1 MQTRSK
7 TSCCIDR
14 RAVEKGSRPPVANQA
29 GIEKSVTSV
38 GTSQPQSMEDHQNR
52 SLTNLG
58 TPDSTSQTMPQKEKK
73 KRQKWTREDYKQ
85 IMFSFYKALDQ
96 PIKSSTQQTYEIWRS
111 IVGNSTRDYIDA
123 NKLANVRRDI
133 MRNNK
138 LTDSEIREIKERIAT
153 EKQLNEDL
161 EIHSN
166 ETVDTSESGTNMKDP
181 YSANVNVIKLT
192 EEEISAQ
199 IDNIK
204 AGKTI
209 DRETTQLGAR
219 NETADERADI
229 EFKLSHKE
237 DINVAK
243 EEILV
248 EIGKADYT
256 DMSERQPLPKI
267 KTTKATRNVIKIYN
281 FAMNMLLAE
290 KPPDLT
296 ELNQI
301 MYATAAA
308 ATEKIGIKIKRKT
321 HNNRHKEPAW
331 KRKIQAEITALRG
344 ELSLLDELYKGND
357 VKGRRVR
364 KLVRK
369 FKLKDKG
376 CISEAKEILKQ
387 KIQVKAQ
394 RVRRFEKRT
403 KFYRQ
408 NKIFQT
414 DAKRFYREI
423 GKKQIEI
430 KEVPTMQE
438 VEKFWESIWSNPK
451 THNEDAD
458 WIGRETERM
467 KDIEPQK
474 WTDITKSDL
483 QSALKKAHK
492 WKSPGIDKVPNF
504 WLSELSSSHDA
515 LCKLLSN
522 AINDPLQSPKWLTE
536 GITFLLPKNED
547 TKTPKNYRP
556 ITCLSTTYKILTSIL
571 TDRTY
576 QFLETNNTLPLEQKG
591 CKRGSYGCKD
601 QLLINKMI
609 LENCKSKK
617 RNLSTAWI
625 DYKKAFDSVPHS
637 WILKALEIYKVSPVV
652 VNFLKNNIKQ
662 WQTTLMIN
670 NNNEISKS
678 KNIKINRGIFQGDSL
693 SPLLF
698 CLCLIPLTH
707 ELNRTTYGYRISE
720 KTINHLFYMDDLKL
734 YAKNDSELEGLLKTV
749 KQFSDDI
756 GMEFGLDKC
765 AKASFTKG
773 RLTSTEAIEIDSETQ
788 IRDLDQEE
796 VYKYL
801 GVNEG
806 DGIQHAQMKEK
817 VRKEYYRRV
826 RLVLRTELNSQNRII
841 AINSLA
847 VPVVQYSYNILNWK
861 MSEIRRMDIKT
872 RKFLTMHKMH
882 HPKADKD
889 RIYLPR
895 QEGGRGLIQLEMAY
909 KSTTISLSKYLAS
922 TEDWMMQLVDF
933 HESKKKKNSVTKQAK
948 QYMKEW
954 KIKES
959 QNEDE
964 IPLNATSAAKSIKKV
979 AKKEG
984 LNQLQTKWQDKH
996 LHSQYPT
1003 RASQADVDK
1012 TLTHQWLR
1020 SAGLKAETEGFIL
1033 AAQDQCLFTRNYQ
1046 ANILKNGADPK
1057 CRFCDTAVETID
1069 HIISGC
1075 SVLAPN
1081 EYKNR
1086 HDRLGQ
1092 YIHWQI
1098 CKHYGRKVPDK
1109 WYEHHPE
1116 AVTEIGD
1123 TTILWDFTINTDRTI
1138 KANRP
1143 DITVR
1148 TKKETILIDM
1158 AVPSDKNIAS
1168 KVFEKKSKYTDLV
1181 IEINKMWHTTTKI
1194 VPVVIGALG
1203 MIRKGTND
1211 YISQIPGNVEL
1222 SELQKIT
1229 LNSTAHT
1236 LRRALSM

>member
-7 TSCCIDR
+7 TTCCIDR
-14 RAVEKGSRPPVANQA
+14 RAVKKGSRPPVANQA
-29 GIEKSVTSV
+29 GIEKSVTRV
-38 GTSQPQSMEDHQNR
+38 GTSQPQSLENHQNR
-52 SLTNLG
+52 SITNIG
-58 TPDSTSQTMPQKEKK
+58 TPDSTPQTMPPKEKK

-96 PIKSSTQQTYEIWRS
+96 PGKNNTEQTYEIWRG
-111 IVGNSTRDYIDA
+111 IVGNNVRNYLDA

-133 MRNNK
+133 QKNNR
-138 LTDSEIREIKERIAT
+138 LTNAEIRELKERIAT
-153 EKQLNEDL
+153 ERQVNEELANELNHKGDEEEP
-161 EIHSN
+161 EIN
-166 ETVDTSESGTNMKDP
+166 NRDP
-181 YSANVNVIKLT
+181 FSANVEIIRLS

-199 IDNIK
+199 IDSIRM
-204 AGKTI
+204 GKPDKENQT
-209 DRETTQLGAR
+209 ETS
-219 NETADERADI
+219 NDI
-229 EFKLSHKE
+229 AEEKTDTEFLSGHEE
-237 DINVAK
+237 DILIAK
-243 EEILV
+243 EEILR
-248 EIGKADYT
+248 ELGKAEYT
-256 DMSERQPLPKI
+256 EISARKQLPKI
-267 KTTKATRNVIKIYN
+267 NSTKSTKHIIKIYN
-281 FAMNMLLAE
+281 YAMRSLLAE
-290 KPPDLT
+290 NSPDLT
-296 ELNQI
+296 ALNQVI
-301 MYATAAA
+301 YATAAA
-308 ATEKIGIKIKRKT
+308 ATEKIGVKIKKKT
-321 HNNRHKEPAW
+321 HNNKHKEPAW
-331 KRKIQAEITALRG
+331 KRKIQTEITTLRG
-344 ELSLLDELYKGND
+344 ELSLLDELSKGND

-369 FKLKDKG
+369 FKLKDKN
-376 CISEAKEILKQ
+376 CINEAKEIVKQ

-423 GKKQIEI
+423 GKKQIDI

-438 VEKFWESIWSNPK
+438 IEKFWESIWSSPK
-451 THNEDAD
+451 SHNEEAE
-458 WIGRETERM
+458 WIEREKDRM
-467 KDIEPQK
+467 KDVEPQE
-474 WTDITKSDL
+474 WTNITRNDL
-483 QSALKKAHK
+483 LAALKKAHK

-504 WLSELSSSHDA
+504 WLSELSFSHD
-515 LCKLLSN
+515 LLSKLLTISVD
-522 AINDPLQSPKWLTE
+522 DPTQSPKWLTE

-547 TKTPKNYRP
+547 TKNPKNYRP

-571 TDRTY
+571 TERTY
-576 QFLETNNTLPLEQKG
+576 LFLERHSTLPLEQKG

-637 WILKALEIYKVSPVV
+637 WILKALEIYKVSPVIIK
-652 VNFLKNNIKQ
+652 FLKANIKQ
-662 WQTTLMIN
+662 WQTTLTIN
-670 NNNEISKS
+670 SSNGISKS
-678 KNIKINRGIFQGDSL
+678 NKIKIERGIFQGDSL

-707 ELNRTTYGYRISE
+707 ELNHTGYGYRISE
-720 KTINHLFYMDDLKL
+720 KTINHLFYMDDLKI
-734 YAKNDSELEGLLKTV
+734 YAKDDGELEGLLKTV

-756 GMEFGLDKC
+756 GMEFGLEKC

-773 RLTSTEAIEIDSETQ
+773 RLTSTEAIKIDQDTK

-806 DGIQHAQMKEK
+806 DGIQHSQMKEK

-826 RLVLRTELNSQNRII
+826 RLVLRTELNSRNRII

-861 MSEIRRMDIKT
+861 MSEIKRMDTKT
-872 RKFLTMHKMH
+872 RKLLTMHNMH

-895 QEGGRGLIQLEMAY
+895 CDGGRGLIQLELAF
-909 KSTTISLSKYLAS
+909 KTTTISLSRYLAT

-948 QYMKEW
+948 QYMKQL
-954 KIKES
+954 KIKDS
-959 QNEDE
+959 QNNDE
-964 IPLNATSAAKSIKKV
+964 SLPTATAAAKSLKKE

-984 LNQLQTKWQDKH
+984 LNNLQTKWQDKP

-1033 AAQDQCLFTRNYQ
+1033 AAQDQCLLTRNYQ

-1057 CRFCDTAVETID
+1057 CRFCDESVETID

-1092 YIHWQI
+1092 YIHWKMCQ
-1098 CKHYGRKVPDK
+1098 HYGKNVPNK

-1116 AVTEIGD
+1116 PVTQIGD
-1123 TTILWDFTINTDRTI
+1123 TTILWDFSIHTDRTI

-1148 TKKETILIDM
+1148 NKKDTILIDM

-1168 KVFEKKSKYTDLV
+1168 KVFEKKAKYTDLE
-1181 IEINKMWHTTTKI
+1181 IEISKMWHMKTKI
-1194 VPVVIGALG
+1194 IPVVIGALG
-1203 MIRKGTND
+1203 MIRKGTID

-1229 LNSTAHT
+1229 LNSTAHI
-1236 LRRALSM
+1236 LRRALSN